1 MNYKYGISCG
11 ILFLLFLPFNANAD
25 SVNMSVDLPI
35 YTKSDVIA
43 IYGAITSE
51 TTLQISITGP
61 DGEIVADKS
70 VLIIPSDFSHNVIL
84 SDYDLQKS
92 GVYVI
97 SVLYDGNQLE
107 NEFFYDSGYNVNPM
121 DVSNEQDTISE
132 SDQLVIFSISGVII
146 IGMVIFLARH
156 SIIRKKTEYD
166 TISESDQILI
176 FSIGGIVIIGTVIF
190 LARHSI
196 VRKKTEYDTG
206 EWNSKKNRDYEK
218 YHSDWMSDEVN
229 FERDGKKK
237 LTDEEFRKSL
247 LSNNL
252 PNYYEILQIQKNTSQ
267 AEIKNQYRRLAKK
280 WHPDR
285 EKSSDAERKMM
296 QINMAYEVLSDPKRR
311 KMYDQYFSE

>member
-1 MNYKYGISCG
+1 MNYKYGVLCG
-11 ILFLLFLPFNANAD
+11 ILFLLFLPFNANVE

-35 YTKSDVIA
+35 YTKSDIIT
-43 IYGAITSE
+43 IYGSVTLAI
-51 TTLQISITGP
+51 TLQISITGP
-61 DGEIVADKS
+61 DGEIVADES
-70 VLIIPSDFSHNVIL
+70 VLITPSDFSHSVIL
-84 SDYDLQKS
+84 SDYDLERS
-92 GVYVI
+92 GIYVI
-97 SVLYDGNQLE
+97 SVMYDGSQLE
-107 NEFFYDSGYNVNPM
+107 NEFFYDYGYNVNPM
-121 DVSNEQDTISE
+121 DVSNEHDTISE
-132 SDQLVIFSISGVII
+132 SDQLLIFSIS
-146 IGMVIFLARH
+146 
-156 SIIRKKTEYD
+156 
-166 TISESDQILI
+166 
-176 FSIGGIVIIGTVIF
+176 GIVIIGTVIF

-267 AEIKNQYRRLAKK
+267 TEIKNQYRRLAKK

-285 EKSSDAERKMM
+285 EKSPDAERRMM
-296 QINMAYEVLSDPKRR
+296 QINMAYEVLSNPKRR

>member
-1 MNYKYGISCG
+1 MNYKYGVLCG
-11 ILFLLFLPFNANAD
+11 ILFLLFLPFNANAE
-25 SVNMSVDLPI
+25 SVNIPIDLPI
-35 YTKSDVIA
+35 YTKSDVIT

-70 VLIIPSDFSHNVIL
+70 VLITSSDFSHSVIL

-92 GVYVI
+92 GVHVI
-97 SVLYDGNQLE
+97 SVMYDGNQIE
-107 NEFFYDSGYNVNPM
+107 NEFFYDFGHNVNPM
-121 DVSNEQDTISE
+121 DVSNE
-132 SDQLVIFSISGVII
+132 
-146 IGMVIFLARH
+146 H
-156 SIIRKKTEYD
+156 D

-176 FSIGGIVIIGTVIF
+176 FSISGIVIIGTVVF

-206 EWNSKKNRDYEK
+206 EWKSKKNRDYEK

-247 LSNNL
+247 LANNL
-252 PNYYEILQIQKNTSQ
+252 PNYYEVLQIQKNTSQ
-267 AEIKNQYRRLAKK
+267 AEIKNQYRHLAKK

-285 EKSSDAERKMM
+285 EKSPDAERKMM
-296 QINMAYEVLSDPKRR
+296 QINMAYEVLSNPKRR

>member
-1 MNYKYGISCG
+1 MNCKYGVLCG
-11 ILFLLFLPFNANAD
+11 ILFLLFLPFNVNAD
-25 SVNMSVDLPI
+25 SVNMSIELPI
-35 YTKSDVIA
+35 YTKSDVIT

-70 VLIIPSDFSHNVIL
+70 VLITSSDFSHNVIL

-92 GVYVI
+92 GVHVI
-97 SVLYDGNQLE
+97 SVMYDGNQIE
-107 NEFFYDSGYNVNPM
+107 NEFFYDSGHNVNPM
-121 DVSNEQDTISE
+121 DVSNE
-132 SDQLVIFSISGVII
+132 
-146 IGMVIFLARH
+146 H
-156 SIIRKKTEYD
+156 D

-176 FSIGGIVIIGTVIF
+176 FSISGIVIIGMVVF

-206 EWNSKKNRDYEK
+206 EWKSKKNRDYEK
-218 YHSDWMSDEVN
+218 YHSDWMNDEVN
-229 FERDGKKK
+229 FERDVKKK

-247 LSNNL
+247 LANNL
-252 PNYYEILQIQKNTSQ
+252 PNYYEVLQIQKNTSQ
-267 AEIKNQYRRLAKK
+267 AEIKNQYRHLAKK

-285 EKSSDAERKMM
+285 EKSPDAERKMM
-296 QINMAYEVLSDPKRR
+296 QINMAYEVLSNPKRR

>member
-70 VLIIPSDFSHNVIL
+70 VLITPSDFSHNVIL

-97 SVLYDGNQLE
+97 SVLYDGSQLE
-107 NEFFYDSGYNVNPM
+107 NEFFYDSGHNVNPM
-121 DVSNEQDTISE
+121 DVSNEHDTISE
-132 SDQLVIFSISGVII
+132 SDQLL
-146 IGMVIFLARH
+146 M
-156 SIIRKKTEYD
+156 
-166 TISESDQILI
+166 